1 MTRRR
6 GRRLGPRT
14 RGALVVALV
23 AGLLVTSLV
32 ALPLLDGGLSGLGE
46 ESTQGDQPGGQA
58 EASPPVAAADEAAT
72 GGPVGMGAHT
82 APLAP
87 LEYSATAQAQDPVPA
102 QIDATADGGEGA
114 DGATMGDAAADDE
127 SPVQAQIQ
135 TQTQTL
141 QEHEDAVEAGVDQG
155 IELVQAQG
163 VEVSQEQRAAAVEAA
178 SESVAQHQEAEVEQ
192 VQEATA
198 GAVHGTLIQEQ
209 RVNVT
214 QIQHAVGGATDGA
227 LAQHQ
232 TATASQLQSATWGA
246 THGAIAQEQRVTVEQ
261 LQVATFGAAAGAAS
275 EAGEYE
281 VDEQPKIQEAAQGAA
296 YGVLTQYQKLTAEQ
310 RQTVTVEHV
319 QHAAIG
325 AASGALEG
333 SSELALEQEQEQQID
348 IEQEQRQ
355 AVTIKEIQTA
365 AKGAAKGALVQKQTV
380 TVEQTQS
387 AAWGASAGALK
398 QVQSVHVEQI
408 QQITTPKIEEAAKGA
423 ATGAITQSQEATVEQ
438 IQAAADGGAQG
449 VLVQRQD
456 VSVTQIQSAATGA
469 SKGAVASAIQYQVV
483 EIEQIQS
490 VAFGAGEGAVIQK
503 QVVDITQ
510 VQHLAMGSAE
520 GALTQHQEATVTQL
534 QVAASTASQETA
546 RAIQHQRISVTQ
558 LQLLTAETA
567 ADATGYAV
575 DQGIDDGAQLV
586 QYVEIE
592 LVQRIELIDELEGTA
607 SLSFPDQNTTGE
619 TVNIASVDLS
629 EGGFVAVYDDTT
641 AALDP
646 EDVIGVSGYLEP
658 GEHGDVAV
666 ELEEPL
672 EDDRSLVAAVHHDTT
687 DDETFRYVER
697 DGGDD
702 EPYVTEGGAP
712 VLDMAFITVDPD
724 EPDEPEAELSVSDQ
738 TGDGET
744 LTVEEATATVD
755 YVVSAVYDDQR
766 VDSESID
773 AGETVSELELDLD
786 PPIESDGPVSVAVH
800 AAADDEVL
808 ASDTIEY
815 TLDDP
820 FDPESTLSVS
830 DQTGDGTSVT
840 IDEANASVE
849 YALTVGD
856 GDGDQLTETEPFP
869 AGEGIENESIEL
881 ETPLTEN
888 ALLDV
893 SLVATE
899 ENQTLETASL
909 EYTVDEEFQV
919 EFVNCTRTEVTGS
932 FEEGE
937 TVAASTG
944 FYDSAGFGNTIIED
958 FVTIGEEVEAPFT
971 GTIVFEIGAEDDFEG
986 AEDDEGTIT
995 VGVPDYGTFGTYISG
1010 ISSDEAIPFASI
1022 DHPNPQAQE
1031 CNEDARPEEPS
1042 ISVAE
1047 TEPGEPTGD
1056 DGEWAWGEDT
1066 IDVTFSSENPN
1077 EEALPGVSE
1086 FVEGTTEDEPVGAL
1100 EPGNQTFT
1108 VEWTPVDEDEQLVWE
1123 FGLVPFG
1130 YEEPLIA
1137 ETDPAGEVVDIP
1149 EPDDPATFEVEIT
1162 DTNSPVTQGEPL
1174 EIETFVENVGDE
1186 SGEQEI
1192 QLALDDTPVDTETV
1206 ELGTNP
1212 TETITLEAD
1221 TTEFEPGEYTATVE
1235 SENDT
1240 DETPI
1245 TIEEPADPA
1254 EFAVEI
1260 TGTNSPVEQGDE
1272 LQLEALVENG
1282 GDEAG
1287 EQALEFALG
1296 ETVVD
1301 SEAVALESGASET
1314 VAFST
1319 PTDDLAPGE
1328 YTATVASENETDE
1341 TTVTVTEPAAAEF
1354 SLVDLSA
1361 PPTDVAGQQTTVV
1374 ATIANTGDGGDTQT
1388 VTYSVDGEIIEER
1401 TVSLEPGETTVEQFT
1416 PTLPEGESAHT
1427 IATENAE
1434 QTVVIEGLAVLP
1446 DEAPDEESPE
1456 EEQPDETLDEPEPD
1470 GNSPDDGSPS
1480 EETPTESPVNGDQ
1493 TGDQDQNG
1501 AETDGAD
1508 SEGDTGDVTADEDG
1522 DLAGDGPDDVDEDD
1536 GTADSNAASVAEFG
1550 LL

>member
-1 MTRRR
+1 M
-6 GRRLGPRT
+6 GPRT
-14 RGALVVALV
+14 RGALIVALV
-23 AGLLVTSLV
+23 AGVLVTSLI
-32 ALPLLDGGLSGLGE
+32 ALPLLNGGLSGLGDD
-46 ESTQGDQPGGQA
+46 STQSNQYGEQT
-58 EASPPVAAADEAAT
+58 EASPPVAAAGETGMAT
-72 GGPVGMGAHT
+72 PGEMGANT

-87 LEYSATAQAQDPVPA
+87 LEYPSPVQVRSPAPAQADAAAGGEGVTDGAAMGDTETNAESPAQAQA
-102 QIDATADGGEGA
+102 
-114 DGATMGDAAADDE
+114 
-127 SPVQAQIQ
+127 
-135 TQTQTL
+135 QTL

-178 SESVAQHQEAEVEQ
+178 SESAAQHQEAEVEQ

-275 EAGEYE
+275 EAAEYE

-310 RQTVTVEHV
+310 RQTVTIEHV
-319 QHAAIG
+319 QHAAAG

-333 SSELALEQEQEQQID
+333 SSELALEQEQQID
-348 IEQEQRQ
+348 IEMEQRQ

-398 QVQSVHVEQI
+398 QVQSVHVEQV

-520 GALTQHQEATVTQL
+520 GALAQHQEATVTQL

-546 RAIQHQRISVTQ
+546 RAIQYQRISVTQ

-619 TVNIASVDLS
+619 TVEIASVDLS

-658 GEHGDVAV
+658 GEHGDVEI

-712 VLDMAFITVDPD
+712 VLDMAFVTVDPD
-724 EPDEPEAELSVSDQ
+724 EPDEPEADLSVSDQ
-738 TGDGET
+738 SGDGET
-744 LTVEEATATVD
+744 LVVDEASATVD

-766 VDSESID
+766 VDSDTIE

-820 FDPESTLSVS
+820 FDPDSTLSVS

-849 YALTVGD
+849 YALTVTDGDGD
-856 GDGDQLTETEPFP
+856 GDGDQLTETEPFA
-869 AGEGIENESIEL
+869 AGEGIENESIDL
-881 ETPLTEN
+881 ETPLAEN

-919 EFVNCTRTEVTGS
+919 EFVGCTRAEVTGS

-944 FYDSAGFGNTIIED
+944 FYDGAGFGNTIIED
-958 FVTIGEEVEAPFT
+958 FVTVGDQVEAPFT

-986 AEDDEGTIT
+986 VEDGEGTIT

-1022 DHPNPQAQE
+1022 DHPNPQGQE
-1031 CNEDARPEEPS
+1031 CNEDARPDEPS

-1086 FVEGTTEDEPVGAL
+1086 FVAGTTEDEPIGGL

-1130 YEEPLIA
+1130 YEEALIA

-1149 EPDDPATFEVEIT
+1149 EPDDPATFEVDIT
-1162 DTNSPVTQGEPL
+1162 DTNSPVTQGDAL
-1174 EIETFVENVGDE
+1174 EVEAFVENVGDE
-1186 SGEQEI
+1186 PGEQEI
-1192 QLALDDTPVDTETV
+1192 QLALDDTAVDTETL

-1240 DETPI
+1240 DETPV

-1272 LQLEALVENG
+1272 LEVEALIENV

-1287 EQALEFALG
+1287 EQALEFTLG

-1319 PTDDLAPGE
+1319 PTDELAPGE
-1328 YTATVASENETDE
+1328 YTAVVASENESDE
-1341 TTVTVTEPAAAEF
+1341 TIVTVTEPAAAEF
-1354 SLVDLSA
+1354 SLVDVSA

-1374 ATIANTGDGGDTQT
+1374 ATIMNTGDDGGTQT
-1388 VTYSVDGEIIEER
+1388 VTYSVDGSVIEER
-1401 TVSLEPGETTVEQFT
+1401 TISLEPGDTTVEQFT
-1416 PTLPEGESAHT
+1416 PTVPEGESTHT
-1427 IATENAE
+1427 IATEDAE
-1434 QTVVIEGLAVLP
+1434 QTVTIEGLAVLP

-1456 EEQPDETLDEPEPD
+1456 EEQPDETPDEPEPD
-1470 GNSPDDGSPS
+1470 GDSPDNGSPS

>member
-1 MTRRR
+1 MTRRHQ
-6 GRRLGPRT
+6 RLGTRT

-23 AGLLVTSLV
+23 AGLLVTSV
-32 ALPLLDGGLSGLGE
+32 IALPLLDGGLSGLGDN
-46 ESTQGDQPGGQA
+46 SAQSDQPGEQA
-58 EASPPVAAADEAAT
+58 QASPPAPVAGETAT
-72 GGPVGMGAHT
+72 AGPVGLGAHA

-87 LEYSATAQAQDPVPA
+87 LEYPAPAQAQA
-102 QIDATADGGEGA
+102 QADAAADGGEGV
-114 DGATMGDAAADDE
+114 DGAAMGDAVADAG
-127 SPVQAQIQ
+127 PPAPA
-135 TQTQTL
+135 QTL

-178 SESVAQHQEAEVEQ
+178 SESAAQHQEAEVEQ

-232 TATASQLQSATWGA
+232 MATASQLQSATWGA

-261 LQVATFGAAAGAAS
+261 LQVATYGAAAGAAS
-275 EAGEYE
+275 EAAAYE

-296 YGVLTQYQKLTAEQ
+296 YGVLAQYQKLTAEQ
-310 RQTVTVEHV
+310 RQTVTIEHV

-333 SSELALEQEQEQQID
+333 STELALEQEQQID
-348 IEQEQRQ
+348 IEMEQRQ

-398 QVQSVHVEQI
+398 QVQSVQVEQV

-546 RAIQHQRISVTQ
+546 RAIQEQRISVTQ

-619 TVNIASVDLS
+619 AVEVASVDLS
-629 EGGFVAVYDDTT
+629 EGGFVVIYDDTT

-658 GEHGDVAV
+658 GEHGDVTI

-697 DGGDD
+697 GGGDD

-712 VLDMAFITVDPD
+712 VLDMAFVTVDPD
-724 EPDEPEAELSVSDQ
+724 EPVEPEADLSVNDQ

-744 LTVEEATATVD
+744 LIVDEATATVD
-755 YVVSAVYDDQR
+755 YAVSAVYEDQR
-766 VDSESID
+766 VDSETID
-773 AGETVSELELDLD
+773 AGETVSGFELDLE

-808 ASDTIEY
+808 TSDTIEY

-820 FDPESTLSVS
+820 FDPEATLSVS

-849 YALTVGD
+849 YALTVTDGD
-856 GDGDQLTETEPFP
+856 GDGDPLTETEPFP
-869 AGEGIENESIEL
+869 AGEGIENESIDL

-888 ALLDV
+888 ALLEV
-893 SLVATE
+893 SLLAIE

-919 EFVNCTRTEVTGS
+919 EFINCTRAEVTGS

-944 FYDSAGFGNTIIED
+944 FYDGAGFGNTIIED
-958 FVTIGEEVEAPFT
+958 FVTVGDQVEAPFT
-971 GTIVFEIGAEDDFEG
+971 GTIVFEIGAEDDF
-986 AEDDEGTIT
+986 DDEETIT

-1022 DHPNPQAQE
+1022 DHPNPEGQACDE
-1031 CNEDARPEEPS
+1031 EARPEVPS

-1066 IDVTFSSENPN
+1066 IAVTFATENPN
-1077 EEALPGVSE
+1077 EEALAGVSE
-1086 FVEGTTEDEPVGAL
+1086 FVAGTTEDEPVGGL

-1108 VEWTPVDEDEQLVWE
+1108 VEWTPVDEDEQLIWE
-1123 FGLVPFG
+1123 FGLGHFG
-1130 YEEPLIA
+1130 YEEPLVA
-1137 ETDPAGEVVDIP
+1137 QTDPAGEVVDVP
-1149 EPDDPATFEVEIT
+1149 DEPDEPATFEVEIT

-1186 SGEQEI
+1186 PGEQEI
-1192 QLALDDTPVDTETV
+1192 QLALNGTEVDTEML

-1221 TTEFEPGEYTATVE
+1221 TTAFEPGEYTATVA

-1240 DETPI
+1240 DETSV

-1254 EFAVEI
+1254 TFGVEI
-1260 TGTNSPVEQGDE
+1260 TDTNSPVEQGDE
-1272 LQLEALVENG
+1272 LQLEALVENI

-1287 EQALEFALG
+1287 EQELEFALG

-1301 SEAVALESGASET
+1301 SEEVVLESGASEMVT
-1314 VAFST
+1314 FSI

-1328 YTATVASENETDE
+1328 YTATVASENDTDE
-1341 TTVTVTEPAAAEF
+1341 TIVTVTEPAAAEF
-1354 SLVDLSA
+1354 SLIDLSA
-1361 PPTDVAGQQTTVV
+1361 PPSDVAGQQTTVV
-1374 ATIANTGDGGDTQT
+1374 ATITNTGDDGDTQT
-1388 VTYSVDGEIIEER
+1388 VTYSVDGSVIEER
-1401 TVSLEPGETTVEQFT
+1401 SVSLEPGDTTVEQFMS
-1416 PTLPEGESAHT
+1416 TLPEGESAHT
-1427 IATENAE
+1427 VATEDAE

-1446 DEAPDEESPE
+1446 GEETDDETADEEP
-1456 EEQPDETLDEPEPD
+1456 PA
-1470 GNSPDDGSPS
+1470 
-1480 EETPTESPVNGDQ
+1480 NGDQ
-1493 TGDQDQNG
+1493 TGDQNQEG
-1501 AETDGAD
+1501 PEADGD
-1508 SEGDTGDVTADEDG
+1508 DGIVGEDG
-1522 DLAGDGPDDVDEDD
+1522 DDGETGEIDEIDETGEDGAAVDADGENGEGDENDGANDGDAADVADEATEPDNTPD
-1536 GTADSNAASVAEFG
+1536 TDSEPAAAVST
-1550 LL
+1550 